1 MKSPVWSDLKEINSV
16 MSWASWLERGV
27 GFLYWGAQ
35 GRPEK
40 LRRKSPAEKWG
51 KQNPGPEP
59 QGGKRQ
65 GSSRSWQ
72 GQFPCHPEQGGLCT
86 EGTCALWV
94 GWRAGQGQ
102 VRRQS
107 TAKRA
112 WIQGWK
118 AGFKSTLG
126 GCVTLASCLTSLCY
140 NFLIC
145 KMKICSDLSTA

>member
-1 MKSPVWSDLKEINSV
+1 MKSPVWSDLKKINSV
-16 MSWASWLERGV
+16 MSWASWLEKGV

-86 EGTCALWV
+86 EGTCV
-94 GWRAGQGQ
+94 P
-102 VRRQS
+102 
-107 TAKRA
+107 
-112 WIQGWK
+112 
-118 AGFKSTLG
+118 LG
-126 GCVTLASCLTSLCY
+126 GLEGRPGAGEVAEHSTKSLNSGLEVWVQIHTGWLC
-140 NFLIC
+140 
-145 KMKICSDLSTA
+145 DLGKLSNLSVLQFPHL